1 VLYVANN
8 WGNSVFVYEPG
19 RDRPSRMITAGVDAP
34 IATAVD
40 DGGDLF
46 VANQGRGH
54 FPKGSVTIYRPG
66 DVKPIRRITDGINE
80 LGAMAIDGA
89 GDVFAANYR
98 GNQVYE
104 YLAGTTNIG
113 KTISNGVA
121 GVVALG
127 VDPSGYLYVSNC
139 QHCLSIN
146 AQQAT
151 LTIYRPRSFELFH
164 TIVKSWRDQPAE
176 TGFDQNGNLYFD
188 AGGSIDVYQ
197 DHGKRRLRTIGGAA
211 GVFCFDALGNLY
223 SAQRKYIN
231 YGGRV
236 LVYASGAKTP
246 KYTIIEGVYAPLA
259 VTTDGGGNLYV
270 ANSVQNEISVYALG
284 DSKPSRTI
292 QVATGL
298 VDPQGLAF
306 DPAGNLYVA
315 NAYSS
320 NIYVFAPGSTKLV
333 RTIESGTV
341 TPTTLRFDAAGS
353 LYVGST
359 AGSGPS
365 GFISVYEPGKSEPRL
380 EISKGINGATYS
392 LAFDA
397 AGNLY
402 VASGCPQHG
411 EPITVYAP
419 RKRNVLR
426 TIGRAGINPCAIAL
440 DASGNLYAAVV
451 GDPGDVSVFA
461 PGDSVPSYMITKG
474 VNYPDGLAFDA
485 SGNLYVSN
493 GYGGNSRRWGSVS
506 VYRPGGQRP
515 FRRITQG
522 FKSGAG
528 DPVIS
533 PSGDLYV
540 GDGNTIHVYRP
551 GDAKPILTITKGL
564 HAPTAAIFD
573 SAGNLYVANQ
583 GTTRGSSTV
592 TVYAPGS
599 GEVLRTYP
607 AAKAY
612 PDALAVGPAR

>member
-1 VLYVANN
+1 MLYVANN

-19 RDRPSRMITAGVDAP
+19 RDRPLRVITAGVDAP

-40 DGGDLF
+40 AAGDLF
-46 VANQGRGH
+46 VGNQGHGR
-54 FPKGSVTIYRPG
+54 FPRSSVTIYAPG
-66 DVKPIRRITDGINE
+66 AAKPIRTITDGIKE
-80 LGAMAIDGA
+80 LGAMAIDRA

-98 GNQVYE
+98 GDQVYA
-104 YLAGTTNIG
+104 YLAGTRKIA
-113 KTISNGVA
+113 KTISNGVV

-139 QHCLSIN
+139 QHCL
-146 AQQAT
+146 APVKEVT
-151 LTIYRPRSFELFH
+151 LTIYTPRTFKLFH

-176 TGFDQNGNLYFD
+176 TDFDNSGNLYLD
-188 AGGSIDVYQ
+188 AGSSIDVYQ
-197 DHGKRRLRTIGGAA
+197 DHGTKRLRTIGGAA
-211 GVFCFDALGNLY
+211 GIFCFDALGNLY
-223 SAQRKYIN
+223 SAQPKYIN

-236 LVYASGAKTP
+236 LVYAPGAETP
-246 KYTIIEGVYAPLA
+246 EYTITDGVYAPLA
-259 VTTDGGGNLYV
+259 VTTDAAGNLYV
-270 ANSVQNEISVYALG
+270 ADSVQNEISVYALG
-284 DSKPSRTI
+284 SSTPSRTI

-306 DPAGNLYVA
+306 DRAGNLYVA
-315 NAYSS
+315 NTYSS
-320 NIYVFAPGSTKLV
+320 NVYVYAPGSTKVL

-341 TPTTLRFDAAGS
+341 NPTALRFDGEGN
-353 LYVGST
+353 LYVSNT
-359 AGSGPS
+359 AGIGPS
-365 GFISVYEPGKSEPRL
+365 GFIGVYAPGESEPRL
-380 EISKGINGATYS
+380 EISKGINGATYG

-419 RKRNVLR
+419 GKRNVLR

-451 GDPGDVSVFA
+451 GLPGDVSVFA
-461 PGDSVPSYMITKG
+461 PGDSEPSYMVTKG
-474 VNYPDGLAFDA
+474 VNYPEGLAFDS

-493 GYGGNSRRWGSVS
+493 GRGGNSRRWGSVS
-506 VYRPGGQRP
+506 VFRPGARRP
-515 FRRITQG
+515 FRRITEG

-551 GDAKPILTITKGL
+551 DDGRPILTIRQGL
-564 HAPTAAIFD
+564 HAPTSAVFD

-592 TVYAPGS
+592 TVYGPGS
-599 GEVLRTYP
+599 GKVLRTYP
-607 AAKAY
+607 AARAF
-612 PDALAVGPAR
+612 PEALAVGPKR

>member
-8 WGNSVFVYEPG
+8 WGNSVFVYEPR
-19 RDRPSRMITAGVDAP
+19 RDRPSLKITAGVNAP

-40 DGGDLF
+40 DAGDLF
-46 VANQGRGH
+46 VGNQGRGR

-66 DVKPIRRITDGINE
+66 GVKPIRTITDGINE

-89 GDVFAANYR
+89 GDVFAANYH
-98 GNQVYE
+98 GDLVYE
-104 YLAGTTNIG
+104 YVAGTTKIA

-139 QHCLSIN
+139 QHCLSI
-146 AQQAT
+146 AQQVT
-151 LTIYRPRSFELFH
+151 LTIYRPRSFKLFH
-164 TIVKSWRDQPAE
+164 TIVKSWRDQPAQ
-176 TGFDQNGNLYFD
+176 TDFDKSGNLYLD

-197 DHGKRRLRTIGGAA
+197 DHGRTHLRTIGGAA
-211 GVFCFDALGNLY
+211 GIFCFDASGNLY

-236 LVYASGAKTP
+236 LVYAPGAQTP
-246 KYTIIEGVYAPLA
+246 EYTITDGVYDPLA
-259 VTTDGGGNLYV
+259 VSTDGAGNLYV
-270 ANSVQNEISVYALG
+270 ANSVQNEISIYTPG
-284 DSKPSRTI
+284 ESKPSRTI
-292 QVATGL
+292 TVATGL
-298 VDPQGLAF
+298 VDPGGLAF
-306 DPAGNLYVA
+306 DPLGNLYVA
-315 NAYSS
+315 NTYSS
-320 NIYVFAPGSTKLV
+320 NIYVYAPGSTQLL

-341 TPTTLRFDAAGS
+341 NPTALRFDGEGN
-353 LYVGST
+353 LYAGST

-365 GFISVYEPGKSEPRL
+365 GFISVYAPGESEPGL

-397 AGNLY
+397 GGNLY

-419 RKRNVLR
+419 GKRDVLR

-451 GDPGDVSVFA
+451 GFPGDVSVFA
-461 PGDSVPSYMITKG
+461 PGDSEPSYMITKG

-506 VYRPGGQRP
+506 VYRPGARQP
-515 FRRITQG
+515 FRRITEG
-522 FKSGAG
+522 FRNGAG
-528 DPVIS
+528 DPAIS

-540 GDGNTIHVYRP
+540 GDGNTIHVYQP
-551 GDAKPILTITKGL
+551 GDAKPILTIRQGL
-564 HAPTAAIFD
+564 HSPTSAVFD
-573 SAGNLYVANQ
+573 RAGNLYVVNQ

-599 GEVLRTYP
+599 GTVLRTYP
-607 AAKAY
+607 AARAY
-612 PDALAVGPAR
+612 PDALAVGPKR